1 MNQLQSTYTF
11 SILIGLC
18 AAILSYALPIF
29 PYTPDSACY
38 IEQARSLLARGVFE
52 SGLFGIEN
60 PSVTYIPD
68 PLFPPC
74 YPVLIAVFSLLF
86 QQPTE
91 QVAFFLSVSAQG
103 LIPLFTVFAFHNLL
117 GRKQSLAIALLV
129 ATSPTIVSWG
139 GIASADVLSLLLVI
153 FCIGLALNAG
163 DDLISWL
170 VVGAFT
176 GFAYLLRNA
185 NLSLVLTL
193 CGFLAWQVVFEDN
206 TRRKKIL
213 NACLWLTGFTTITLP
228 WMIRNIIVFGK
239 AQPYAMPPSTVG
251 FIENSHAFIKALF
264 SILLSSE
271 DFGTIFSQS
280 ALSIIVLIAAVA
292 LLANQILKTWQH
304 WQKIEQQAF
313 LICGL
318 YSLLGAAIVIV
329 ARTKYQWGELI
340 SERHTLPYLFS
351 ILVMLALILN
361 NTDLKTSRQ
370 RLQLILLACL
380 LLSRIASIPAL
391 YKNNFYHTN
400 LVAAAEQIKS
410 NRHSDPLCTQLDG
423 RLGVSNYAFVY
434 RIICAVPVRH
444 VFPTLRGDN
453 FNDEILT
460 TLLELPNTR
469 GIIVSMF
476 PNHDIDQS
484 SLPLNQA
491 LVNRLTASGWQI
503 QKNDLTGFILTH

>member
-1 MNQLQSTYTF
+1 MNQLQATYTF

-52 SGLFGIEN
+52 SGFFDIEN
-60 PSVTYIPD
+60 PSVTYVPD
-68 PLFPPC
+68 PLFPPG

-86 QQPTE
+86 QQSTE
-91 QVAFFLSVSAQG
+91 QVAFFLSISAQG
-103 LIPLFTVFAFHNLL
+103 LIPACTVFAFHSIL
-117 GRKQSLAIALLV
+117 GTKQSLAIALLV

-213 NACLWLTGFTTITLP
+213 NACLWLTGFVTATLP

-239 AQPYAMPPSTVG
+239 AQPYSMPPSTIG
-251 FIENSHAFIKALF
+251 FIENCHAFIKALV

-271 DFGTIFSQS
+271 DLGAVTSESVFG
-280 ALSIIVLIAAVA
+280 IIVLVIVVA
-292 LLANQILKTWQH
+292 TLANQILKTWQR

-313 LICGL
+313 LLTGL

-361 NTDLKTSRQ
+361 NTDLKSGGKTLQ
-370 RLQLILLACL
+370 RVLLACL
-380 LLSRIASIPAL
+380 LLPRIGSIPVL
-391 YKNNFYHTN
+391 YKNNFYHAN
-400 LVAAAEQIKS
+400 LAAAAEQIKS
-410 NRHSDPLCTQLDG
+410 NQHSDPLCTQMDG

-434 RIICAVPVRH
+434 RVICAVPVRH
-444 VFPTLRGDN
+444 VFPTLHGGN
-453 FNDEILT
+453 FNDETLT
-460 TLLELPNTR
+460 KLLELPNKQ

-484 SLPLNQA
+484 SLPLNPA
-491 LVNRLTASGWQI
+491 LVNRLIVSGWRI
-503 QKNDLTGFILTH
+503 QKNDLAGFILTH